1 MAPVVIVVYIGMSAE
16 SYKKIWSKYNPLA
29 RLRRYR
35 MKKRLHNYNI
45 TFLCP
50 NCIGG
55 ILFHDLGLRFMS
67 PTVNLMMTQTDF
79 LKFVLNIDHYL
90 NEKFIFY
97 TDQKYNCPCAHL
109 SDINIHFTH
118 YETEH
123 EAENKWKD
131 RVKRIQKDNIFIF
144 LEERDGLTKEEI
156 LKLSTLK
163 VKGIVVFTANKYEDI
178 PYAVFIKK
186 YQRSGQIGN
195 ILKRSLVDDSREYEH
210 YFDFIKWFNN
220 ANEGDYDI
228 SKFIR

>member
-1 MAPVVIVVYIGMSAE
+1 MQILSKA
-16 SYKKIWSKYNPLA
+16 KKIWVQYNPLA
-29 RLRRYR
+29 KFR
-35 MKKRLHNYNI
+35 KRCMRKQLHNKNI

-79 LKFVLNIDHYL
+79 VKFVLNMEYYL
-90 NEKFIFY
+90 NEKFVFY
-97 TDQKYNCPCAHL
+97 TDPQYSCPCAHL
-109 SDINIHFTH
+109 DDIDIHFTH
-118 YETEH
+118 YHTEQ

-131 RVKRIQKDNIFIF
+131 RAKRIQKENIFIF

-163 VKGIVVFTANKYEDI
+163 VKGIVVFTANEYEDI

-186 YQRSGQIGN
+186 YQRQGEIGN
-195 ILKRSLVDDSREYEH
+195 ILKRSLIDDAREYER
-210 YFDFIKWFNN
+210 YFDFPKWFND
-220 ANEGDYDI
+220 ANGSNYDI
-228 SKFIR
+228 STFVR

>member
-1 MAPVVIVVYIGMSAE
+1 MQILSKA
-16 SYKKIWSKYNPLA
+16 KKIWVQYNPLA
-29 RLRRYR
+29 KFRKSR
-35 MKKRLHNYNI
+35 MRKQLHNKNI

-79 LKFVLNIDHYL
+79 VKFVLNMEYYL
-90 NEKFIFY
+90 KEKFVFY
-97 TDQKYNCPCAHL
+97 TDPQYSCPCAHL
-109 SDINIHFTH
+109 DDIDIHFTH
-118 YETEH
+118 YHTAQ

-131 RVKRIQKDNIFIF
+131 RAKRIQKENIFIF

-163 VKGIVVFTANKYEDI
+163 VKGIVVFTANEYEDI

-186 YQRSGQIGN
+186 YQRQGEIGN
-195 ILKRSLVDDSREYEH
+195 ILKRSLIDDAREYER
-210 YFDFIKWFNN
+210 YFDFPKWFND
-220 ANEGDYDI
+220 ANGSNYDI
-228 SKFIR
+228 STFVR